1 MTQNAPNPYS
11 IHTYMSGADP
21 GFQVK
26 GGALKNCLMFIESS
40 TVLVFVKYFN
50 PYKQEC
56 ILYYIRP

>member
-40 TVLVFVKYFN
+40 TVLEIF
-50 PYKQEC
+50 
-56 ILYYIRP
+56 